1 MNSNNAMAIGASNTT
16 TCTSMAVGR
25 NNIINCN
32 LGGYAFG
39 CANTANGTASCS
51 MALGHNNNAT
61 NGSYAFGYY
70 NTASGYKSSSL
81 GSICSTSS
89 ATYSSTIGKNSS
101 AYLYG
106 QNALSGGQF
115 SSTGDSQSSDLITRR
130 SAGSLTTGATM
141 LLSLDGTGTTNLI
154 IPNGNNRAWNATVK
168 TIATVTAISG
178 TATGVTVGD
187 SYLQNDVILFKRIGG
202 TSRVVST
209 IETLNGG
216 DNSMVTAVVTYSA
229 GASQELAIT
238 FAAPAFAGG
247 GSLTMRVVSKVELVE
262 VAY

>member
-1 MNSNNAMAIGASNTT
+1 
-16 TCTSMAVGR
+16 
-25 NNIINCN
+25 
-32 LGGYAFG
+32 
-39 CANTANGTASCS
+39 
-51 MALGHNNNAT
+51 
-61 NGSYAFGYY
+61 
-70 NTASGYKSSSL
+70 
-81 GSICSTSS
+81 
-89 ATYSSTIGKNSS
+89 
-101 AYLYG
+101 
-106 QNALSGGQF
+106 
-115 SSTGDSQSSDLITRR
+115 
-130 SAGSLTTGATM
+130 M

-154 IPNGNNRAWNATVK
+154 IPNGNNRAWNVTVK
-168 TIATVTAISG
+168 TIATVTTITG